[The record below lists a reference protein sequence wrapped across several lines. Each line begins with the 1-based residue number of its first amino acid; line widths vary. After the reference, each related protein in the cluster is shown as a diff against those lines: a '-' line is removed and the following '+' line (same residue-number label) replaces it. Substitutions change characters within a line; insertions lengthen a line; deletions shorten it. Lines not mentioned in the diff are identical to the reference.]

1 MFIIFSII
9 KVQNYKYR
17 GKKANNLLNLY
28 VVMKIL
34 KYILLPIAWIYAF
47 VVWIRHSMFDAGTLK
62 SRKFAIPTIC
72 VGNITVGGTGK
83 TPFVEYLIRLLQS
96 GRKLAVVSRGYKRK
110 SKGMQVSDENATAEI
125 LGDEPYQIFRKY
137 PKTLVVADSNRC
149 RAIDYIE
156 ANHANVDAVILD
168 DAFQHRY
175 VNAGL
180 NILLID
186 YNRPVSKDCMLPAGR
201 LRDLKSAQ
209 KRANIIVVTKCPKD
223 LKPIDFNN
231 LTKEIKPLPYQDLF
245 FATLDY
251 DTPYHCLTGEKVE
264 LTSEDSLV
272 LFTGIAK
279 PQPLEDYLSANVKEL
294 KSIKYSDHHNYS
306 DGDNEKIY
314 SEFTKL
320 NSDKKWII
328 TTEKDAAKLSD
339 FSDKIK
345 ERLIIIPVRVKILN
359 EEDSVL
365 SKKIRDYVEK
375 NRRNSQLS

>member
-1 MFIIFSII
+1 M
-9 KVQNYKYR
+9 
-17 GKKANNLLNLY
+17 KK
-28 VVMKIL
+28 L

-47 VVWIRHSMFDAGTLK
+47 VVWTRHKMFDAGKLK
-62 SRKFAIPTIC
+62 SRKFATPIIC

-83 TPFVEYLIRLLQS
+83 TPFTEYLIRLLQDS
-96 GRKLAVVSRGYKRK
+96 YPLAVVSRGYKRK
-110 SKGMQVSDENATAEI
+110 SKGMQVSSENATAEI
-125 LGDEPYQIFRKY
+125 LGDEPYQIYKKF

-156 ANHANVDAVILD
+156 ENHADIDAILLD

-175 VNAGL
+175 VDAGL

-186 YNRPVSKDCMLPAGR
+186 YNRPISKDCMLPAGR

-231 LTKEIKPLPYQDLF
+231 ITKEIKPLPYQSLF

-251 DTPYHCLTGEKVE
+251 DTPYQCLTGEKVE
-264 LTSEDSLV
+264 LTKEQSLV

-279 PQPLEDYLSANVKEL
+279 SEPLEEYLREQVKEL
-294 KSIKYSDHHNYS
+294 RSIKFADHHNYNN
-306 DGDNEKIY
+306 GDNDKIRT
-314 SEFTKL
+314 EFLKFA
-320 NSDKKWII
+320 NENRWII
-328 TTEKDAAKLSD
+328 TTEKDAAKLNA

-345 ERLIIIPVRVKILN
+345 ERLIIIPVKVKILN
-359 EEDSVL
+359 EGDSVL
-365 SKKIRDYVEK
+365 SKEITDYVKK

>member
-1 MFIIFSII
+1 M
-9 KVQNYKYR
+9 
-17 GKKANNLLNLY
+17 KK
-28 VVMKIL
+28 L

-47 VVWIRHSMFDAGTLK
+47 MVWIRHKMFDAGKLK
-62 SRKFAIPTIC
+62 SRKFATPIIC

-83 TPFVEYLIRLLQS
+83 TPFTEYLIRLLQDS
-96 GRKLAVVSRGYKRK
+96 YPLAVVSRGYKRK
-110 SKGMQVSDENATAEI
+110 SKGMQVSSENATAEI
-125 LGDEPYQIFRKY
+125 LGDEPYQIYKKF

-156 ANHANVDAVILD
+156 ENHADIDAILLD

-175 VNAGL
+175 VDAGL

-186 YNRPVSKDCMLPAGR
+186 YNRPISKDCMLPAGR

-231 LTKEIKPLPYQDLF
+231 ITKEIKPLPYQSLF

-251 DTPYHCLTGEKVE
+251 DTPYHCITGEKVE
-264 LTSEDSLV
+264 LSKEQSLV

-279 PQPLEDYLSANVKEL
+279 PQPLEEYLRAQVKEL
-294 KSIKYSDHHNYS
+294 RTLAFADHHNYNK
-306 DGDNEKIY
+306 GDNDKIRAEY
-314 SEFTKL
+314 LKLVSE
-320 NSDKKWII
+320 NKWII
-328 TTEKDAAKLSD
+328 TTEKDASKLSA

-345 ERLIIIPVRVKILN
+345 ERLIIIPVKVKILN
-359 EEDSVL
+359 EGESVL
-365 SKKIRDYVEK
+365 SKKITDYVEK
-375 NRRNSQLS
+375 NRRNK

>member
-9 KVQNYKYR
+9 KVQNYKYSA
-17 GKKANNLLNLY
+17 KKANNLLNLY
-28 VVMKIL
+28 GVMKIL
-34 KYILLPIAWIYAF
+34 KYILLPITWIYAL
-47 VVWIRHSMFDAGTLK
+47 VIWIRHRLFDAGTLK

-83 TPFVEYLIRLLQS
+83 TPFTEYLIRLLQDS
-96 GRKLAVVSRGYKRK
+96 YPIAVVSRGYKRK

-186 YNRPVSKDCMLPAGR
+186 NNRPVSKDCMLPAGR

-209 KRANIIVVTKCPKD
+209 KRADIIVVTKCPKD
-223 LKPIDFNN
+223 LKLIDFNN

-251 DTPYHCLTGEKVE
+251 DTPYHCQTGEKVE

-345 ERLIIIPVRVKILN
+345 ERLIIIPVKVKILN
-359 EEDSVL
+359 EGDSVL
-365 SKKIRDYVEK
+365 SKKIRDYVEE

>member
-9 KVQNYKYR
+9 KVQNYKYSA
-17 GKKANNLLNLY
+17 KKANNLLNLY

-47 VVWIRHSMFDAGTLK
+47 VVWIRHSMFDAGKLR
-62 SRKFAIPTIC
+62 SRKFATPTIC

-83 TPFVEYLIRLLQS
+83 TPFVEYLIRLLQP
-96 GRKLAVVSRGYKRK
+96 GCKLAVVSRGYKRK
-110 SKGMQVSDENATAEI
+110 SKGMQVSDGNATAEI
-125 LGDEPYQIFRKY
+125 LGDEPYQIYKKY

-264 LTSEDSLV
+264 LTKEQSLV
-272 LFTGIAK
+272 LFTGIARSE
-279 PQPLEDYLSANVKEL
+279 PLEEYLRAQVKEL
-294 KSIKYSDHHNYS
+294 RSIKFADHHNYS
-306 DGDNEKIY
+306 KGDNDKIRGEY
-314 SEFTKL
+314 LKFASE
-320 NSDKKWII
+320 NRWII

-359 EEDSVL
+359 EGDSVL
-365 SKKIRDYVEK
+365 SKKIKDYVEK
-375 NRRNSQLS
+375 DRRNSQLS

>member
-1 MFIIFSII
+1 
-9 KVQNYKYR
+9 
-17 GKKANNLLNLY
+17 
-28 VVMKIL
+28 MKIL

-47 VVWIRHSMFDAGTLK
+47 VVWIRHSMFDAGTIR
-62 SRKFAIPTIC
+62 SREFKTPTIC

-83 TPFVEYLIRLLQS
+83 TPFVEYLIRLLQP

-125 LGDEPYQIFRKY
+125 LGDEPYQIFKKY

-156 ANHANVDAVILD
+156 ENHKSVDAIVLD

-186 YNRPVSKDCMLPAGR
+186 YNRPICEDYMLPAGN

-209 KRANIIVVTKCPKD
+209 KRANIIVVTKCPNN
-223 LKPIDFNN
+223 LKPIDYNN
-231 LTKEIKPLPYQDLF
+231 LTKDVKPLPYQSLF

-251 DTPYHCLTGEKVE
+251 DTPYHCITGEKVQ
-264 LTSEDSLV
+264 LSKDQSLV

-279 PQPLEDYLSANVKEL
+279 SEPLEEYLKAQVKEL
-294 KSIKYSDHHNYS
+294 RAIKFADHHNYNK
-306 DGDNEKIY
+306 GDNDKIRG
-314 SEFTKL
+314 EFLKFA
-320 NSDKKWII
+320 NENRWII

-345 ERLIIIPVRVKILN
+345 ERLIIIPVKVKILN
-359 EEDSVL
+359 EGESVL
-365 SKKIRDYVEK
+365 SKNITDYVAK
-375 NRRNSQLS
+375 NRRNS

>member
-1 MFIIFSII
+1 
-9 KVQNYKYR
+9 
-17 GKKANNLLNLY
+17 
-28 VVMKIL
+28 MKL
-34 KYILLPIAWIYAF
+34 TKLILLPIAWIYAF
-47 VVWIRHSMFDAGTLK
+47 VVWMRHRMFDAGTLR
-62 SRKFAIPTIC
+62 SREFKTPTIC

-83 TPFVEYLIRLLQS
+83 TPFVEYLIRLLQP

-110 SKGMQVSDENATAEI
+110 SKGMQVSDGNATAEI
-125 LGDEPYQIFRKY
+125 LGDEPYQIYKKY

-251 DTPYHCLTGEKVE
+251 DTPYHCQTGEKVE

-279 PQPLEDYLSANVKEL
+279 PQPLEEYLNANVKEL

-306 DGDNEKIY
+306 KADNEKIY
-314 SEFTKL
+314 SEFL
-320 NSDKKWII
+320 NLHTENKWII
-328 TTEKDAAKLSD
+328 TTEKDAAKLNA

-345 ERLIIIPVRVKILN
+345 EKLIIIPVRIKILN
-359 EEDSVL
+359 NEEDVL
-365 SKKIRDYVEK
+365 SKKIKDYVEK
-375 NRRNSQLS
+375 NRRNSLLS

>member
-1 MFIIFSII
+1 MFINFSII

-47 VVWIRHSMFDAGTLK
+47 VVWIRHSMFDAGKLR
-62 SRKFAIPTIC
+62 SRKFASPTIC

-83 TPFVEYLIRLLQS
+83 TPFVEYIIRLLQP
-96 GRKLAVVSRGYKRK
+96 GRELAVVSRGYKRK
-110 SKGMQVSDENATAEI
+110 SKGMQVSDENSTAEI

-175 VNAGL
+175 VDAGL

-231 LTKEIKPLPYQDLF
+231 LTKEIKPLPYQSLF
-245 FATLDY
+245 FATLEY
-251 DTPYHCLTGEKVE
+251 DTPYHCLTGEKVQLSKE
-264 LTSEDSLV
+264 QSLV

-279 PQPLEDYLSANVKEL
+279 SQPLEEYLREQVKEL
-294 KSIKYSDHHNYS
+294 RSIKFADHHNYS
-306 DGDNEKIY
+306 KGDNDKIRA
-314 SEFTKL
+314 EFLKFA
-320 NSDKKWII
+320 NENRWII
-328 TTEKDAAKLSD
+328 TTEKDAAKLNA

-345 ERLIIIPVRVKILN
+345 ERLIIIPVKVKILN
-359 EEDSVL
+359 EGESVL
-365 SKKIRDYVEK
+365 SKKITDYVEK
-375 NRRNSQLS
+375 NRRNR